1 MTKNIFLKCETLP
14 AKLSP
19 EQLKHIHGICHQYI
33 YHDTTRQTL
42 AVTGLSW
49 LLETWDKLLEA
60 TTPASWA
67 TLVAASSGGNRKLS
81 QFSVICEIHY
91 YKELMVQQFV
101 QRNGSK
107 CTLYLEKPDIEIWNF
122 KYHHVFSFSSYFLPF
137 SNAHLYGNSIISQN
151 DTICTYI
158 SQEERQLKKTF
169 YNSQGTPKS

>member
-1 MTKNIFLKCETLP
+1 MFFCWYKSNLSCPLNWHQGELEQQQDDQEHLLKCETLP

-81 QFSVICEIHY
+81 
-91 YKELMVQQFV
+91 
-101 QRNGSK
+101 
-107 CTLYLEKPDIEIWNF
+107 
-122 KYHHVFSFSSYFLPF
+122 
-137 SNAHLYGNSIISQN
+137 
-151 DTICTYI
+151 
-158 SQEERQLKKTF
+158 
-169 YNSQGTPKS
+169 